1 MWRSVLT
8 VLLYLPTG
16 ITTDTFFGDPV
27 NDAMCQGIPSRK
39 RRDMSVLG
47 KLLAPYFAAAVV
59 HSDVCR
65 VQGSPRSV
73 TEGNNAVMSQGTQ
86 DMLDI
91 PYYSQHSFHTHACL
105 KRF

>member
-1 MWRSVLT
+1 M
-8 VLLYLPTG
+8 LLYLPTG
-16 ITTDTFFGDPV
+16 ITPNTFFGEPV
-27 NDAMCQGIPSRK
+27 DDAMCQGMPSRK

-59 HSDVCR
+59 HSDVSR

-73 TEGNNAVMSQGTQ
+73 TEENNAVTSQGTQ

-91 PYYSQHSFHTHACL
+91 LHYSRHSFHTPV
-105 KRF
+105 